1 MCSSDLER
9 LPLADFGNRVPQL
22 AFEVIRPIA
31 GLGSLIRAVD
41 LIPGATEYAYAVNAS
56 TQLRE
61 AGVSTS
67 ENRHLLYAPSDMQ
80 ASLDALQALC
90 PNLES
95 VALVVAWFGDDLRAG
110 SCTVTPRVE
119 RNDKVVQ
126 GAFWQVAGYSRLT
139 ARAVSQVD
147 GGPAFG
153 GTPPDDVV
161 VAAIEE

>member
-1 MCSSDLER
+1 MIIAEELIKVMWGPQQIP
-9 LPLADFGNRVPQL
+9 LPLPVALRGAWLWGDAAVEKYRLLCVVVGLLVFGALTFVLSRTKV
-22 AFEVIRPIA
+22 
-31 GLGSLIRAVD
+31 GLLIRAVD

-95 VALVVAWFGDDLRAG
+95 VALVVAWFGDDLD
-110 SCTVTPRVE
+110 TMTTIE
-119 RNDKVVQ
+119 
-126 GAFWQVAGYSRLT
+126 L
-139 ARAVSQVD
+139 AVR
-147 GGPAFG
+147 
-153 GTPPDDVV
+153 
-161 VAAIEE
+161 